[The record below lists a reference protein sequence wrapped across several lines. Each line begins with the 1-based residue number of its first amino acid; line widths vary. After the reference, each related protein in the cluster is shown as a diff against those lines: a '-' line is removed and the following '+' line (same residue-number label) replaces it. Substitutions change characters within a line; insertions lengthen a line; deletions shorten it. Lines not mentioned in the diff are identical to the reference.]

1 MSVVSTPAVLLR
13 SFNYSETSRVLK
25 LYTKDLGLISV
36 MAKGI
41 RRGGA
46 RGQAAPDT
54 FSRGELT
61 AYIRP
66 TRELQT
72 FKEFAVEE
80 AGGSLGRDVV
90 RFAGAS
96 VLAEIVLLHAGPDPS
111 PQVFE
116 RLRNALRR
124 IDTEPRAGIVGA
136 VLAEGWQLVTTLGY
150 EPQIEVCVRCGRALG
165 ATEVLRFDFS
175 AGGMRCSDCV
185 SDRSGPRLAPRL
197 EPQLA
202 PRLEPRL
209 APRLEPRLAPRLGPG
224 ARRQLAALLQG
235 MAPGELGKPRAH
247 LRLLHDF
254 VIYHISGSKPL
265 KTFSVFSS
273 VAGLDE

>member
-13 SFNYSETSRVLK
+13 SFNYSETSRVLR
-25 LYTKDLGLISV
+25 LYTKDLGLVSV
-36 MAKGI
+36 MAKGV

-46 RGQAAPDT
+46 RGQGGLDT

-61 AYIRP
+61 AYVRP
-66 TRELQT
+66 TRDLQT

-80 AGGSLGRDVV
+80 AGGSLGRDVL

-96 VLAEIVLLHAGPDPS
+96 VLAEIVLLNAGPDPS

-116 RLRNALRR
+116 RLINALRR
-124 IDTEPRAGIVGA
+124 IDAVPRARIIGA
-136 VLAEGWQLVTTLGY
+136 VLAEGWMLVTTLGY
-150 EPQIEVCVRCGRALG
+150 EPQIDLCVHCGRVLG

-175 AGGMRCSDCV
+175 AGGVNCSDCA
-185 SDRSGPRLAPRL
+185 SDHSGPRV
-197 EPQLA
+197 
-202 PRLEPRL
+202 
-209 APRLEPRLAPRLGPG
+209 GPG
-224 ARRQLAALLQG
+224 ARQQLAALLQG
-235 MAPGELGKPRAH
+235 TVPEALGKPRAH

-254 VIYHISGSKPL
+254 VTYHISSSKPL
-265 KTFSVFSS
+265 KTFRIFGS

>member
-13 SFNYSETSRVLK
+13 SFNYSETSRVLR

-46 RGQAAPDT
+46 RGQAGPDT

-111 PQVFE
+111 PQVYE
-116 RLRNALRR
+116 RLRSALRR
-124 IDTEPRAGIVGA
+124 IDAEPLEGIVCA
-136 VLAEGWQLVTTLGY
+136 VLAEGWMLVSALGY
-150 EPQIEVCVRCGRALG
+150 EPQIGVCVHCGRALG
-165 ATEVLRFDFS
+165 ATEVLPFDFS

-185 SDRSGPRLAPRL
+185 SDRSGPLV
-197 EPQLA
+197 
-202 PRLEPRL
+202 
-209 APRLEPRLAPRLGPG
+209 GPG
-224 ARRQLAALLQG
+224 ARQQLAALLQG
-235 MAPGELGKPRAH
+235 TAPDDLGKPRAH

-265 KTFSVFSS
+265 KTFRIFSS

>member
-13 SFNYSETSRVLK
+13 SFNYSETSRVLR
-25 LYTKDLGLISV
+25 LYTRDLGLVSV
-36 MAKGI
+36 MAKGV

-46 RGQAAPDT
+46 RGQGGLDT

-61 AYIRP
+61 AYVRP
-66 TRELQT
+66 TRDLQT

-80 AGGSLGRDVV
+80 AGGSLGRDVL

-116 RLRNALRR
+116 RLKNALRR
-124 IDTEPRAGIVGA
+124 IDAEPLSGIIGA
-136 VLAEGWQLVTTLGY
+136 VLAEGWMLVTTLGY
-150 EPQIEVCVRCGRALG
+150 EPQIDLCVRCGRAPD

-175 AGGMRCSDCV
+175 AGGISCSDCA
-185 SDRSGPRLAPRL
+185 SDDSGPRV
-197 EPQLA
+197 
-202 PRLEPRL
+202 
-209 APRLEPRLAPRLGPG
+209 GPG
-224 ARRQLAALLQG
+224 ARQQLAALLCG
-235 MAPGELGKPRAH
+235 TAPEALGKPRAH

-254 VIYHISGSKPL
+254 VSYHISGSKPL
-265 KTFSVFSS
+265 KAFRVFGSL
-273 VAGLDE
+273 AGLDE

>member
-1 MSVVSTPAVLLR
+1 MSVVNTPAVLLR
-13 SFNYSETSRVLK
+13 SFNYSETSRVLR
-25 LYTKDLGLISV
+25 LYTKDLGLVSV
-36 MAKGI
+36 MAKGV

-46 RGQAAPDT
+46 RGHGGLDT

-61 AYIRP
+61 AYVRP
-66 TRELQT
+66 TRDLQT

-80 AGGSLGRDVV
+80 AGGSLARDVL

-116 RLRNALRR
+116 RLTNALRR
-124 IDTEPRAGIVGA
+124 IDAVPRAGIIGA
-136 VLAEGWQLVTTLGY
+136 VLAEGWMLVTTLGY
-150 EPQIEVCVRCGRALG
+150 EPQIELCVHCGRALG

-175 AGGMRCSDCV
+175 AGGVHCSDCA
-185 SDRSGPRLAPRL
+185 SDHSGPRV
-197 EPQLA
+197 
-202 PRLEPRL
+202 
-209 APRLEPRLAPRLGPG
+209 GPG
-224 ARRQLAALLQG
+224 ARQQLAALLQG
-235 MAPGELGKPRAH
+235 TAPEALGKPRAH

-254 VIYHISGSKPL
+254 VTYHISGSKPL
-265 KTFSVFSS
+265 KTFRIFGS

>member
-13 SFNYSETSRVLK
+13 SFNYSESSRILK

-46 RGQAAPDT
+46 RGQASPDT

-61 AYIRP
+61 AYIKP

-80 AGGSLGRDVV
+80 AGVSLGRDVV

-96 VLAEIVLLHAGPDPS
+96 LLAEIVLLHAAPDPS

-116 RLRNALRR
+116 RLRNGLRR
-124 IDTEPRAGIVGA
+124 IDAEPLAGLVGA
-136 VLAEGWQLVTTLGY
+136 VLAEGWLLVATLGY
-150 EPQIEVCVRCGRALG
+150 EPQIDVCVRCGKALG

-185 SDRSGPRLAPRL
+185 SDQSGPRLG
-197 EPQLA
+197 
-202 PRLEPRL
+202 
-209 APRLEPRLAPRLGPG
+209 PRLAPRLGPG

-235 MAPGELGKPRAH
+235 IVPEELGKHRAH

-265 KTFSVFSS
+265 KTFRVFGSL
-273 VAGLDE
+273 AGLDE